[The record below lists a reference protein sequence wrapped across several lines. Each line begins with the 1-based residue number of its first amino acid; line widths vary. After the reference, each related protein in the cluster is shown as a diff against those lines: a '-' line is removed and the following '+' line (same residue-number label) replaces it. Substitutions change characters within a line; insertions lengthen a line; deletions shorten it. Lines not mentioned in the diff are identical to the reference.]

1 MRCEFVRRT
10 VGADEQCEAF
20 EGSGR
25 EAWDGPRPARCSN
38 GPTRARIHWPGKPYY
53 KACSRGPMAHKSTAP
68 LARQTLRGQN
78 DLNRPTRHTTLTWE
92 PFQYNSVGTGHSPSL
107 PMYEICYNK

>member
-1 MRCEFVRRT
+1 MYEIGEGGTLRCEFVRRT

-38 GPTRARIHWPGKPYY
+38 GQQEPGFTGQANPTRRPG
-53 KACSRGPMAHKSTAP
+53 CSRRQIAHKSTAP
-68 LARQTLRGQN
+68 LTRQTLKGQKG
-78 DLNRPTRHTTLTWE
+78 
-92 PFQYNSVGTGHSPSL
+92 F
-107 PMYEICYNK
+107 